1 MSHTSASR
9 QEDTM
14 SKAARKVH
22 VSKLS
27 SKSQTV
33 LPRAV
38 RDHLKLGPGDK
49 VRYVIT
55 DKAVMIE
62 KDDDL
67 IDDPFITFT
76 EWASPEDD
84 AAYADL

>member
-1 MSHTSASR
+1 MV
-9 QEDTM
+9 DM
-14 SKAARKVH
+14 AARSPKVL

-38 RDHLKLGPGDK
+38 RERLKLGPGDK
-49 VRYVIT
+49 VRYVLT
-55 DKAVMIE
+55 DKAVIIE
-62 KDDDL
+62 KDEDFV
-67 IDDPFITFT
+67 DDPFIAFT

>member
-1 MSHTSASR
+1 MTKTAS
-9 QEDTM
+9 
-14 SKAARKVH
+14 KVH
-22 VSKLS
+22 ISKIS

-38 RDHLKLGPGDK
+38 RERLKLGPGDK
-49 VRYVIT
+49 VRYVMT
-55 DKAVMIE
+55 EKAVILE
-62 KDDDL
+62 KDDGFV
-67 IDDPFITFT
+67 DDPFIAFT

>member
-1 MSHTSASR
+1 MPTAS
-9 QEDTM
+9 
-14 SKAARKVH
+14 RKVH
-22 VSKLS
+22 ISKLS

-38 RDHLKLGPGDK
+38 RERLKLGPGDK
-49 VRYVIT
+49 VRYILTDNAVI
-55 DKAVMIE
+55 IE
-62 KDDDL
+62 KEDDFV
-67 IDDPFITFT
+67 DDPFIAFT

>member
-1 MSHTSASR
+1 MAKQSS
-9 QEDTM
+9 
-14 SKAARKVH
+14 KVH
-22 VSKLS
+22 ISKLS

-38 RDHLKLGPGDK
+38 RERLKLGPGDK
-49 VRYVIT
+49 LRYVMT
-55 DKAVMIE
+55 DKAVIIE
-62 KDDDL
+62 KEEDFA
-67 IDDPFITFT
+67 DDPFIAFT

>member
-1 MSHTSASR
+1 MAR
-9 QEDTM
+9 QS
-14 SKAARKVH
+14 SKIH
-22 VSKLS
+22 VSRLS

-38 RDHLKLGPGDK
+38 RERLKLGPGDK
-49 VRYVIT
+49 VRYVMT
-55 DKAVMIE
+55 DKAVIIE
-62 KDDDL
+62 KEEDFV
-67 IDDPFITFT
+67 DDPFIAFT

>member
-1 MSHTSASR
+1 
-9 QEDTM
+9 M

-38 RDHLKLGPGDK
+38 RDHLKLGPGDT

-76 EWASPEDD
+76 EWASPIDE
-84 AAYADL
+84 AGYADL

>member
-1 MSHTSASR
+1 MTKTAS
-9 QEDTM
+9 
-14 SKAARKVH
+14 KVH
-22 VSKLS
+22 ISKIS

-38 RDHLKLGPGDK
+38 RERLKLGPGDK
-49 VRYVIT
+49 VRYVMT
-55 DKAVMIE
+55 QKAVIIE
-62 KDDDL
+62 KHDDVV
-67 IDDPFITFT
+67 DDPFIAFT

>member
-1 MSHTSASR
+1 MVKEVAMPETSP
-9 QEDTM
+9 
-14 SKAARKVH
+14 KVH

-38 RDHLKLGPGDK
+38 RERLKLGPGDK
-49 VRYVIT
+49 VRYVMT
-55 DKAVMIE
+55 DKAVIIE
-62 KDDDL
+62 KEDDFV
-67 IDDPFITFT
+67 DDPFIAFS